1 MRYCPTQVHAETGE
15 LWAMLHNLGPSKLVA
30 IDRLR
35 GAVRVTH
42 ENVGTSVCAPLHPAP
57 P

>member
-35 GAVRVTH
+35 GAVRVTL